1 MSVSTETM
9 NTLNMIKA
17 DVQDMQGAM
26 TPLADF
32 ITSVETEGVNVPS
45 EVDSA
50 FADISIG
57 LNTILTWVQQ
67 AIEDGGVTVPEL
79 TVMQNFLTELKVV
92 FDKYKASISIVTTDG
107 YGISY
112 GESGQALRITVE
124 DADGVVETKDFV
136 QNSLSSDDLSVQ

>member
-32 ITSVETEGVNVPS
+32 ITSVETDGVVVTDN
-45 EVDSA
+45 VDSA
-50 FADISIG
+50 FADITIG
-57 LNTILTWVQQ
+57 LNTILTWVIQ

-79 TVMQNFLTELKVV
+79 TVMQNFLAEMKVV
-92 FDKYKASISIVTTDG
+92 FDKYKASITAMDG
-107 YGISY
+107 SAYGVSY
-112 GESGQALRITVE
+112 GGADFLRITVE

-136 QNSLSSDDLSVQ
+136 QNSLSSEDLVTD